1 MQSGNFNCTC
11 PAYGFNLKD
20 GELVINETEAAVIR
34 RIFDLYLQG
43 YGTPAISKILN
54 EDGVPRRHG
63 NEKWLPSSI
72 NYVLNNERY
81 MGDALLQKSY
91 TTETLPFRKVKN
103 DGRLPQYYVDNSN
116 PPIVSR
122 ETFHAAQNLLHSRQT
137 EKCKRKMYPLSGK
150 LRCPECGRAF
160 RHQVVNGTT
169 QWICTCQ
176 SSGATDC
183 QHRHVREEAVY
194 EIFTDMV
201 IKLKTYRNENPS
213 LANPKIKHWGYQ
225 KGTIYGFEN
234 TKAMVLNRDNYT
246 CQCCK
251 GKHKDSKLEVHHIV
265 FRSQGGSDEESNL
278 ITLCHTCH
286 KDLHGGKINPKLSG
300 KIKGTLK
307 YATQMNSIRKQLFR
321 TYPDAIETFVYVTK
335 ANRLALGID
344 KKHYYDAC
352 TIAAQG
358 KLFRITTSLYKKKCV
373 PDGDFQKTKGVRS
386 EQAIVTSKIGGF
398 RKFDKVRYFG
408 KEYFIKGRMSTGY
421 AILMDV
427 DGKKIDFS
435 AIPKGY
441 KTPKMANLKRLKARS
456 SWMVTAV
463 EVTPNIA

>member
-1 MQSGNFNCTC
+1 MV
-11 PAYGFNLKD
+11 YVLD
-20 GELVINETEAAVIR
+20 INGRPLMPT
-34 RIFDLYLQG
+34 
-43 YGTPAISKILN
+43 N
-54 EDGVPRRHG
+54 RHG
-63 NEKWLPSSI
+63 KI
-72 NYVLNNERY
+72 KH
-81 MGDALLQKSY
+81 LLKQGKAKVVRRC
-91 TTETLPFRKVKN
+91 PFTIK
-103 DGRLPQYYVDNSN
+103 LLYESTAY
-116 PPIVSR
+116 
-122 ETFHAAQNLLHSRQT
+122 AQNLTLGVDTGSGTIGTAVSKDNGNIVYMSEVIVRNDITDKMTQRAKYRRNRRNRKTRYRKARWLNRKNSIKTDKFSPTMQSKLHSHVK
-137 EKCKRKMYPLSGK
+137 EIEYIKSILP
-150 LRCPECGRAF
+150 
-160 RHQVVNGTT
+160 VTT
-169 QWICTCQ
+169 
-176 SSGATDC
+176 
-183 QHRHVREEAVY
+183 
-194 EIFTDMV
+194 MV
-201 IKLKTYRNENPS
+201 LETGQFDTHLMKNPS

-225 KGTIYGFEN
+225 KGTNYGFEN
-234 TKAMVLNRDNYT
+234 TKTMVLNRDNYT

-265 FRSQGGSDEESNL
+265 FRSQGGSDEENNL

-321 TYPDAIETFVYVTK
+321 IYPNAIETFGYVTK

-358 KLFRITTSLYKKKCV
+358 KLFRITTRLFKKKCI

-421 AILMDV
+421 AILMHV

-435 AIPKGY
+435 AMPKGY
-441 KTPKMANLKRLKARS
+441 KTPKMANLKRLEARS